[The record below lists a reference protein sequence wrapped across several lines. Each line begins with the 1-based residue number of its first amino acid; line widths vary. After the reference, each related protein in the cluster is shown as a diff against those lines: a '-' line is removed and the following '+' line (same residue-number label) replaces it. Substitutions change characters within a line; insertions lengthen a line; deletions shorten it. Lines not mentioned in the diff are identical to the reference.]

1 MSKHSI
7 GIYVWLYSQ
16 TAYMQMKNGGDHS
29 SSDRWAERGS
39 ILIQTSPRG
48 GGGGAIYKYASMVLT
63 SLSSMKLH
71 FICDT
76 SACITLKSC
85 NFPKKYFSMLHYSSL
100 NFHTIHTAQG
110 KG

>member
-39 ILIQTSPRG
+39 ILIQTPRG
-48 GGGGAIYKYASMVLT
+48 VEEGWPSKSMQVWCL
-63 SLSSMKLH
+63 
-71 FICDT
+71 
-76 SACITLKSC
+76 
-85 NFPKKYFSMLHYSSL
+85 YFH
-100 NFHTIHTAQG
+100 I
-110 KG
+110 